1 MNEQNYIST
10 MLTWN
15 AQTHS
20 ICVLCKCV
28 WVWVLSYAWRSF
40 FSEWFEVAAGWKKST
55 YKIIS
60 MMCASACSF
69 TKAKTILLLLHR
81 HSQNSLKRIKNKRMR
96 VCGRELAKIKWVTI
110 LTSFMERI
118 MRLKTTDSRSH
129 FLISSVMP
137 NSKYC
142 CQRTEY
148 FVGWTERWRA
158 VDSEWIPSYLI
169 FGCDIHII
177 YIHGPYTGMLRNK
190 MCAY

>member
-1 MNEQNYIST
+1 MRCT
-10 MLTWN
+10 DTFDM
-15 AQTHS
+15 
-20 ICVLCKCV
+20 CKCV
-28 WVWVLSYAWRSF
+28 RVWVLSYAWRSF
-40 FSEWFEVAAGWKKST
+40 FFWMVWSSSRMKKKST
-55 YKIIS
+55 YKIIP
-60 MMCASACSF
+60 MMCASAHSF

-177 YIHGPYTGMLRNK
+177 YRRNIHRDASQQNVRILIFN
-190 MCAY
+190 